1 MKREEILSK
10 AEQLVNGQR
19 AKDYGDAYENHF
31 RIAEGWN
38 IILRSALLTHGEITP
53 MHVALMM
60 DWLKTSRI
68 LNTIDHEDSW
78 VDKAAYSSLGG
89 EFAEKG

>member
-19 AKDYGDAYENHF
+19 AKDYGDAYENHC

-38 IILRSALLTHGEITP
+38 IILRSEVETHGEIKAV
-53 MHVALMM
+53 HVALMM

-68 LNTIDHEDSW
+68 LNTVNHEDSW
-78 VDKAAYSSLGG
+78 IDKAAYSSLGA
-89 EFAEKG
+89 EFAGKE

>member
-1 MKREEILSK
+1 MKREEILNK

-19 AKDYGDAYENHF
+19 AEDYGDAYENHF

-60 DWLKTSRI
+60 
-68 LNTIDHEDSW
+68 SW
-78 VDKAAYSSLGG
+78 IVTGKQVVRLC
-89 EFAEKG
+89 